1 VEASLINHNIQAFI
15 MALIW
20 GFGAQL
26 MADARDKYSVFVQ
39 DMLNE
44 NFFEKCDFSF
54 KKRVQSA
61 TFPVKGKHLFSIFY
75 NLDS

>member
-1 VEASLINHNIQAFI
+1 

-26 MADARDKYSVFVQ
+26 TAEARDKYSVFVQ
-39 DMLNE
+39 DLLND

-54 KKRVQSA
+54 KKRVVQGS
-61 TFPVKGKHLFSIFY
+61 FPVKCKNLFSIFY
-75 NLDS
+75 NLDN